1 MYKLHVL
8 IKDGNLIVYF
18 VYNRQP
24 FSTQLLKSRD
34 YEPIKTDHGILATH
48 TNYTIKSMKFIDID
62 DNEVPF
68 KYKYIIEGEVKLFK
82 KMIPDVIIDEVV
94 YHIDYKKRR
103 CCFC

>member
-24 FSTQLLKSRD
+24 FSTQLLKSID
-34 YEPIKTDHGILATH
+34 YEPIKTEHGILATH
-48 TNYTIKSMKFIDID
+48 TNYTIKSMKLDID
-62 DNEVPF
+62 NVPF
-68 KYKYIIEGEVKLFK
+68 KYKYIIEGEVRLFK

-94 YHIDYKKRR
+94 YHIDFKKRR